1 MLIPSQSWGEDIA
14 IDSSLVKLNLSN
26 IRENIAHYNV
36 KIIAVTKYYGL
47 KAIQA
52 GYDAGIRN
60 FAESRALE
68 SIKKIQQLTDE
79 IRENSTFHFIG
90 HLQSN
95 KADKV
100 VKYFDVIH
108 SVDSFKIASA
118 ISKQACSLNKKEKI
132 LLQVNNAGEEQK
144 SGYTKDKLR
153 EDMLKILNL
162 ENVEV
167 IGLMNMAPLGA
178 NENELDRLFNDI
190 REFRNELEK
199 EFKISLPELSMGMSD
214 DYIVAVRNGAT
225 MIRIGRKLFT

>member
-14 IDSSLVKLNLSN
+14 IDSSFVKLNLSS
-26 IRENIAHYNV
+26 IKENIAHYNV
-36 KIIAVTKYYGL
+36 KIIAVTKYFGL
-47 KAIQA
+47 KAIKA

-68 SIKKIQQLTDE
+68 SIEKIKQLPQEVRD
-79 IRENSTFHFIG
+79 NSTFHFIG

-100 VKYFDVIH
+100 VQYFDVIH

-118 ISKQACSLNKKEKI
+118 ISKSACSLNKIEKV

-144 SGYTKDKLR
+144 SGYSKDQLR
-153 EDMLKILNL
+153 KELKEVLSL
-162 ENVEV
+162 EGIEV

-178 NENELDRLFNDI
+178 DEESLKRLFGDI
-190 REFRNELEK
+190 RVFRDELEE
-199 EFKISLPELSMGMSD
+199 EFGITIPELSMGMSD
-214 DYIVAVRNGAT
+214 DYKVAVREGAT